1 MAEISVVVFKVGDVE
16 FAADISKV
24 EGVVMMGKVTKLP
37 NVPDYVEG
45 VMDLRGE
52 VLPLINMRRK
62 LSMKDFEDLSSAK
75 VMVINVG
82 DRKFGF
88 VIDDVKS
95 VSHFD
100 QNVVEEVPPDLSTPG
115 RNLVAGI
122 IKDKDRML
130 ILIDVDR
137 VLTAQERVEV
147 GSLLESLT

>member
-24 EGVVMMGKVTKLP
+24 EGVVMIGKVTKLP

-100 QNVVEEVPPDLSTPG
+100 QNVVEEVPADLSTPG

-130 ILIDVDR
+130 ILIDVDK

>member
-100 QNVVEEVPPDLSTPG
+100 QNVVEEVPADLSTPG

-130 ILIDVDR
+130 ILIDVDK